1 LRSSSAIWRGIN
13 YGNELM
19 SFLEGGRRLLEM
31 CSVLSEIR
39 LRWDQP
45 GQWVA
50 FLPLSND
57 RQIQS
62 KFNLISLDLMA
73 IGADFSGLSLFVW
86 GLSF

>member
-1 LRSSSAIWRGIN
+1 
-13 YGNELM
+13 
-19 SFLEGGRRLLEM
+19 M

-86 GLSF
+86 GLSFFLNGSSCFQLKSSED